1 MRRASYI
8 LALVLMSACLA
19 GASGVNDV
27 SLYLFSSVEKTSTL
41 VLGDIC
47 GIDAPRD
54 IESGVRAIPV
64 EQGLFADGYIDR
76 SELRSY
82 LASRGMESV
91 AIYGNA
97 VKIQE
102 KREKSAAIATASTVE
117 HLVKS
122 GEKVKMRVCKN
133 GVMVETSATA
143 LQQGK
148 RGATIRLQLQN
159 SRKVN
164 ARVSS
169 KGEVEVWL

>member
-1 MRRASYI
+1 
-8 LALVLMSACLA
+8 
-19 GASGVNDV
+19 
-27 SLYLFSSVEKTSTL
+27 
-41 VLGDIC
+41 
-47 GIDAPRD
+47 
-54 IESGVRAIPV
+54 
-64 EQGLFADGYIDR
+64 
-76 SELRSY
+76 
-82 LASRGMESV
+82 MESV

-102 KREKSAAIATASTVE
+102 KREKSAAIENAGKVE

-122 GEKVKMRVCKN
+122 GEKVRMRVCKN

-148 RGATIRLQLQN
+148 RGESIRLQLQN